1 MSLEL
6 ILTLVFAVTFS
17 VLTLILAGL
26 DAAHH

>member
-6 ILTLVFAVTFS
+6 TLVLVFAVTLS